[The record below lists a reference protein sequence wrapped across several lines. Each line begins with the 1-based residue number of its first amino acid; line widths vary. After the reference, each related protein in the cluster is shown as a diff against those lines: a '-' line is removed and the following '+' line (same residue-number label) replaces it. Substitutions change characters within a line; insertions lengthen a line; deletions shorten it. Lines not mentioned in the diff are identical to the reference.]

1 MLELLPNKQKNA
13 VKKEYRLRLLSVLF
27 LLLAFVGI
35 LSVVSISPSYFL
47 SVEKEKIVK
56 REFDQIVKSNEAIA
70 DDKQFRSDID
80 RTKEMI
86 SLLKP
91 SDKHISASD
100 LISKIISKEHSGVR
114 INRFTITPAKG
125 EQYQILMGGNAANRD
140 ILKLF
145 VENLKNSS
153 WFETVDLPIS
163 NFTKIYDIDFSI
175 TLKTA
180 P

>member
-13 VKKEYRLRLLSVLF
+13 VKREYRFRLLAILL

-35 LSVVSISPSYFL
+35 LSLVSVSPSYFL

-56 REFDQIVKSNEAIA
+56 KEFDQIIKSNKTIA
-70 DDKQFRSDID
+70 DDKQFRSDIEK
-80 RTKEMI
+80 TKEMI

-91 SDKHISASD
+91 SNKHIPASD
-100 LISKIISKEHSGVR
+100 LIYKIIGENHSGVR
-114 INRFTITPAKG
+114 ISGFTITPAKG
-125 EQYQILMGGNAANRD
+125 EQYQILLRGNAANRD

-145 VENLKNSS
+145 VERLRSS
-153 WFETVDLPIS
+153 RLFEAVDLPIS
-163 NFTKIYDIDFSI
+163 NFTKVSDIDFSI

-180 P
+180 L